1 MKKLLLSALTV
12 LILCLP
18 VFVHAADET
27 PSDTS
32 VVTKGQT
39 QITISGELRFRGM
52 YEHNVTDTISDG
64 TANTTRLNIVGYN
77 PGSAVAYNVTN
88 NAGTNFKGTATNGSY
103 VLGSRSISSGDD
115 HASWY
120 DTRVRI
126 GLEAQV
132 SDAILAMVE
141 LESNMGNNITDV
153 YTWGSSS
160 GATGLYNAGNAK
172 RGDMRL
178 RQAWIQYTGKFIG
191 VKVGH
196 QPLVLG
202 NGIFLDHSTDGD
214 DVIFVFAKPMKNVT
228 IAALTAKLQE
238 NTVNSADDVD
248 LYSLLGIYTSDNLN
262 ISGDLSL
269 VNGQSFNDTT
279 SKVHLVNLGL
289 RADYTWTALTL
300 RGDLEVQT
308 GTIDWNANDSGK
320 FKGWALLAGVDY
332 KIGPAKLTL
341 EYGYGSGQAKDDPN
355 KSDIKSFAN
364 TQNTE
369 EKGYAYVY
377 DYHVAN
383 ACTGLNGVTSGSNL
397 CNTMYIKGGVS
408 AELTKTLIGEL
419 YALWLRAPEETYMYD
434 GQPSKDIGWEIDAKV
449 AYKIAKNL
457 TYWIEGGYL
466 FTGAIYNRVKTE
478 TFTYTNPSTTPY
490 VTYEYTRANAYA
502 LRHGI
507 LLTF

>member
-1 MKKLLLSALTV
+1 MKRLFLSALTA
-12 LILCLP
+12 LILCTP
-18 VFVHAADET
+18 VYLSAADET
-27 PSDTS
+27 PSDTA
-32 VVTKGQT
+32 VVTKGET

-52 YEHNVTDTISDG
+52 YEHNVTDTINDG
-64 TANTTRLNIVGYN
+64 TANTTRLNIVGYST
-77 PGSAVAYNVTN
+77 PAVYNVTN
-88 NAGTNFKGTATNGSY
+88 NGGTNYIGRATNGSY
-103 VLGSRSISSGDD
+103 VLGSRVISSGDD

-126 GLEAQV
+126 GLEAKV
-132 SDAILAMVE
+132 SDAITAMVE

-153 YTWGSSS
+153 YTWGSAS
-160 GATGLYNAGNAK
+160 GATGSYQAGNAK

-178 RQAWIQYTGKFIG
+178 RQAWIQYTGKSFG

-214 DVIFVFAKPMKNVT
+214 DVIFLSAKPMKNFT
-228 IAALTAKLQE
+228 IAALTAKLKE
-238 NTVNSADDVD
+238 GNVNSPDDTD
-248 LYSLLGIYTSDNLN
+248 LYSLLGIYTSENFN
-262 ISGDLSL
+262 ISGDVSFL
-269 VNGQSFNDTT
+269 NDQSFNDTT
-279 SKVHLVNLGL
+279 SKTHLFNFGL
-289 RADYTWTALTL
+289 RADYTLSALTL
-300 RGDLEVQT
+300 RGDVEVQA
-308 GTIDWNANDSGK
+308 GTIDWNVGNSGR
-320 FKGWALLAGVDY
+320 FKGWALLTGVDY
-332 KIGPAKLTL
+332 KVGPAKLTL

-355 KSDIKSFAN
+355 RSDIKSFAN
-364 TQNTE
+364 SQNTE
-369 EKGYAYVY
+369 EPGYAYVY

-408 AELTKTLIGEL
+408 VELTKSLTGEL
-419 YALWLRAPEETYMYD
+419 YGLWLRAPQDTYMYD
-434 GQPSKDIGWEIDAKV
+434 GQPSKNIGWEIDAKV

-466 FTGAIYNRVKTE
+466 FTGSIYDRVKTE
-478 TFTYTNPSTTPY
+478 TFTYTNPSITP
-490 VTYEYTRANAYA
+490 VATYEYTRDNAYA